1 MRYRGPK
8 RRHPVKSTI
17 ILVFLLCELFLARP
31 FHAQTLKEVF
41 TEEDRLLYRGYE
53 VIKCY
58 DSPGDFWF
66 AILKKEG
73 KVLATF
79 KRGYNRKE
87 WTDFGLFSF
96 LGGDKKQLIVE
107 QFSGGAHCC
116 WSYWILEL
124 SPDLEV
130 IYESQQYPVGYDLV
144 PVDLDEDGVFE
155 FTQGILTF
163 DYFDR
168 LCHALSPIPTV
179 VFQYDEDRKKYSPAS
194 HLFPEY
200 LLNGIEKDIL
210 KVKELNERTDF
221 ATYDDSGGEY
231 LSAVLQVVLR
241 YIYAGKENEAWSFYE
256 SEYHLPDKEEMKSK
270 IKKKLK
276 NCLVYKQI
284 YQAQKTSIL
293 KLEPTDLSDVKTEK
307 LNFTEYY
314 SLTPLDITLRVP
326 PYNLPL
332 PIDEISNFS
341 DFSSKIPLS
350 SEALRLLE
358 KNGFV
363 VIDNPFNPREE
374 YITRPYETLKDR
386 EIPIFIT
393 SDSLL
398 HLHHIQFDETLRQ
411 IEEKDFYEKL
421 WQISQELLD
430 DSIEN
435 YQSTTG
441 DLKEAAKRNA
451 AYFAVG
457 LSLLQPRKDQLCR
470 NGRKCEDPGLASAYF
485 QEEELAKY
493 QFKIPNFVK
502 DKVGMELE
510 LIEKHEGFSQSPL
523 FVYREDYSQYIPRGH
538 YTRSEKLKNYF
549 KSFMWYGRMSMLLKG
564 NEAILLGKTDPF
576 NPEALISK
584 YDAKVQTI
592 QALLIASKLTQSKE
606 LIDRWERIYS
616 VTSFY
621 VGLADDLGP
630 YEYLEVLN
638 SVFNSKFHLD
648 DLTEENIGKIKAKLA
663 EYMPPKI
670 FGGTGDCGITP
681 PFTPEEADECLEK
694 TKGFRLMGQ
703 RFIPD
708 SYIFSNLVGS
718 YTGLYLGDRD
728 SRPFTLV
735 MSAAGPIR
743 GFPRGL
749 DLMALLGSKRAKMIL
764 KELGDS
770 HYQKYSEAS
779 KRLEDEFSK
788 LAQRDWNK
796 NLYWAWLDALRSLL
810 KELGDGYPTF
820 MKTSAWQDKELTTAL
835 ASWAE
840 LRHDTILYAK
850 QSYTVP
856 VAAAPGPRPPE
867 KPVVGYIEPVPE
879 FYNHLLALTKM
890 TTRGLNEMEV
900 LDEASKSRLES
911 LERILE
917 KLVDLSVKELKN
929 EELEKEDYEFIKNF
943 GKWLNAAITEI
954 DEKAKRTTI
963 IADVHTDS
971 NTEQVLEEG
980 IGYVN
985 LTVVAYRVPD
995 GRILMGAG
1003 PVMTYYEF
1011 KQPMKDRLTD
1021 ERWRKLLASKPPEEP
1036 EWASNFIE

>member
-1 MRYRGPK
+1 M
-8 RRHPVKSTI
+8 KSGI
-17 ILVFLLCELFLARP
+17 FLAFFLSELFLATP
-31 FHAQTLKEVF
+31 LCAQILDKVF
-41 TEEDRLLYRGYE
+41 TKEDRLFYLGYE
-53 VIKCY
+53 VMKCY
-58 DSPGDFWF
+58 DPQDDVWF
-66 AILKKEG
+66 ATLKKEE

-79 KRGYNRKE
+79 KRGYNKKE
-87 WTDFGLFSF
+87 WTNFGLFSF
-96 LGGDKKQLIVE
+96 LGEDTKQLIVE

-116 WSYWILEL
+116 WSYWILNL
-124 SPDLEV
+124 LPDPEV
-130 IYESQQYPVGYDLV
+130 IYESQQYPVGYSLV

-179 VFQYDEDRKKYSPAS
+179 VFQYEENKNKYIPVSRS
-194 HLFPEY
+194 FSEHL
-200 LLNGIEKDIL
+200 LKGIEKDML
-210 KVKELNERTDF
+210 RVNELNERIDS

-231 LSAVLQVVLR
+231 LSAVLQVVLC
-241 YIYAGKENEAWSFYE
+241 YIYAGKENEAWSFYD
-256 SEYHLPDKEEMKSK
+256 SEYHLPDKKEMKSK

-284 YQAQKTSIL
+284 YEAQKPSTL
-293 KLEPTDLSDVKTEK
+293 KLEPIDLSDVKTEK
-307 LNFTEYY
+307 LNFTEHY
-314 SLTPLDITLRVP
+314 SLIPLDITLRVP

-332 PIDEISNFS
+332 PTDEISNFP
-341 DFSSKIPLS
+341 DFSSKVPLS

-374 YITRPYETLKDR
+374 YITRPYGTLKDR

-393 SDSLL
+393 NDSLL
-398 HLHHIQFDETLRQ
+398 HLYHIQFDETLRQ
-411 IEEKDFYEKL
+411 IEEKEFYQKM

-430 DSIEN
+430 DSIEK
-435 YQSTTG
+435 YQSTTE

-451 AYFAVG
+451 AYFGVG
-457 LSLLQPRKDQLCR
+457 LSLLQPREDQLCR
-470 NGRKCEDPGLASAYF
+470 NGRKCKDPGLASAYF

-493 QFKIPNFVK
+493 QLKIPNFVK
-502 DKVGMELE
+502 EQVKLELE
-510 LIEKHEGFSQSPL
+510 LIEKQEGFSESPI
-523 FVYREDYSQYIPRGH
+523 FFYQEDYSQYLPRGH

-549 KSFMWYGRMSMLLKG
+549 KALMWYGRMSMLLKG
-564 NEAILLGKTDPF
+564 TEAILPGKTNPF
-576 NPEALISK
+576 NPEGLISK
-584 YDAKVQTI
+584 YDATVQTI
-592 QALLIASKLTQSKE
+592 QALLIASKFTESEGLK
-606 LIDRWERIYS
+606 DRWERIYS

-630 YEYLEVLN
+630 YEYMEALN
-638 SVFNSKFHLD
+638 YIFNSKSHLD
-648 DLTEENIGKIKAKLA
+648 HLTEENIGKIKAKLA

-670 FGGTGDCGITP
+670 FGGTGDCGINP

-718 YTGLYLGDRD
+718 YTGLYSGDRD

-749 DLMALLGSKRAKMIL
+749 DVMALLGSKRAKMTL
-764 KELGDS
+764 KNLGDS

-779 KRLEDEFSK
+779 KRLENEFSK
-788 LAQRDWNK
+788 FAQKDWNK
-796 NLYWAWLDALRSLL
+796 NLYWAWLDALKSLL
-810 KELGDGYPTF
+810 KEFGDGYPTF

-840 LRHDTILYAK
+840 LRHDSILYAK
-850 QSYTVP
+850 QSYTMP

-867 KPVVGYIEPVPE
+867 KPVVGYIEPIPE

-890 TTRGLNEMEV
+890 TTTGLNEMEV

-911 LERILE
+911 LEKILE

-929 EELEKEDYEFIKNF
+929 EELEKEDYDFIKNF
-943 GKWLNAAITEI
+943 GKWLNAVIAEV

-971 NTEQVLEEG
+971 NTGQVLEEG

-985 LTVVAYRVPD
+985 LIVVAYKIPD
-995 GRILMGAG
+995 GRILIGAG

-1011 KQPMKDRLTD
+1011 KQPMQDRLTD
-1021 ERWRKLLASKPPEEP
+1021 DNWRKILASKPPEEP
-1036 EWASNFIE
+1036 EWVSNFVE